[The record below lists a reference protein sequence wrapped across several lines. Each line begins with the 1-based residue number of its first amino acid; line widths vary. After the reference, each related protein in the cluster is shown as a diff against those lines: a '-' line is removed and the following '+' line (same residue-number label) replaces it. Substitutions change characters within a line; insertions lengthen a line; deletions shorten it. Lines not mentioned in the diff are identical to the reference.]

1 MVMLDSPVFTNST
14 HKNYILVNKK
24 SNKQKNSTICILKQ
38 KDSKKKKK
46 KKRAEK
52 ELTFQF
58 HFSYVELSTNLL
70 LKYELLY
77 FNTLLSQSKQKIIL
91 QRSKCHQLKSNVNW
105 KNKHDNNERNA
116 VPPPVFG
123 CQENVKERYEK
134 AKDSLL
140 PQ

>member
-1 MVMLDSPVFTNST
+1 MESL
-14 HKNYILVNKK
+14 
-24 SNKQKNSTICILKQ
+24 
-38 KDSKKKKK
+38 
-46 KKRAEK
+46 
-52 ELTFQF
+52 
-58 HFSYVELSTNLL
+58 TNLE

-140 PQ
+140 SQKPNTQRICQKSHLPEQYKDRRYNHQWPQILRKIEAPRVRFWR